1 MDMMASWVIQN
12 CGIDVTKLISF
23 HALDFEPRDTDEN
36 RVLPQQH
43 GVPAAEVATILLLE
57 FQCASCDCK

>member
-1 MDMMASWVIQN
+1 MMASWVIQN
-12 CGIDVTKLISF
+12 CGIDVTKQSF

-43 GVPAAEVATILLLE
+43 GVPAAEVAMTFFVAGVPMCIL
-57 FQCASCDCK
+57 